1 MVSWIK
7 DFAIQ
12 TCFLN
17 DFGILSMD
25 KLFLLNG
32 ECFVST
38 KISYLS
44 LEVKFYIKIW

>member
-7 DFAIQ
+7 DFVIRA
-12 TCFLN
+12 CFLD

-32 ECFVST
+32 EYFVST
-38 KISYLS
+38 KISYLL